1 MAGHNGTKYDV
12 AGIGNAIVDV
22 IAKAEDAFLAANGL
36 IKDEM
41 RLMDAAEAEALYAKM
56 GPGLE
61 MSGGSAGNTMAGIAS
76 LGGRGAFIGKVADDQ
91 LGRVYRH
98 DIRAAGVAF
107 DTADLTD
114 GTPTGRCLILV
125 TPDAHRTMSTFLGAC
140 NKLTPADID
149 PAVIQA
155 SQVTYMEGYLWD
167 PPAAKEAFLK
177 AAAIAHAAGRKV
189 ALSLSDSFCVH
200 RHHDSFLS
208 LVEGHVDILFA
219 NESEIC
225 ALYKSDWDGAVK
237 AVAGHCEVAVLTRG
251 EKGAVIQAG
260 GRTVSV
266 PAMPLGDVVDT
277 TGAGDL
283 YAAGFLF
290 GFTNGRSL
298 EESARLGALA
308 AGEIIGHFGARPQRS
323 LKELAAERL

>member
-1 MAGHNGTKYDV
+1 MGGMDGTRFDV
-12 AGIGNAIVDV
+12 VGIGNAIVDV
-22 IAKAEDAFLAANGL
+22 IAQAEDSFLDRNGL
-36 IKDEM
+36 IKNEM
-41 RLMDAAEAEALYAKM
+41 RLMDAAEAERLYGQM

-98 DIRAAGVAF
+98 DIRAAGVTF

-140 NKLTPADID
+140 NKLTPADVD
-149 PAVIQA
+149 AATVQA
-155 SQVTYMEGYLWD
+155 AQVTYLEGYLWD
-167 PPAAKEAFLK
+167 PPEAKEAFLK
-177 AAAIAHAAGRKV
+177 AAQIAHAAGRKV

-200 RHHDSFLS
+200 RHHDSFLA

-225 ALYKSDWDGAVK
+225 ALYGTDWDEAVR
-237 AVAGHCEVAVLTRG
+237 AVAGHCEVAVLTRS

-260 GRTVSV
+260 GESHAV
-266 PAMPLGDVVDT
+266 PAMTFGPVVDT

-283 YAAGFLF
+283 YAAGFLY
-290 GFTNGRSL
+290 GYTNGKPL
-298 EESARLGALA
+298 PEAGRLGAMA
-308 AGEIIGHFGARPQRS
+308 AGEIIGHFGARPQKS
-323 LKELAAERL
+323 LAQLAAAL